1 MRITPLDPWIA
12 ERIGIGSLV
21 TRSALETYQLH
32 RLNDTLAL
40 AATGSRFYN
49 GRIPQHVNGLDELAT
64 LPFTSADDIRKHP
77 LRFVCGSQGRIDRV
91 VTLDTSGT
99 TGRPKRIAF
108 TAADQE
114 LTIDFFAVGMATF
127 TRDGDRVAILLPGG
141 TPGSVGDLLATALRR
156 IGATPLLHGPVFDVP
171 ASLRRLI
178 DDRIDV
184 AVGIPT
190 HMLAMARYPAPQPSL
205 RELLVSTD
213 HLPDPIRHALEATWG
228 CTVYDH
234 YGMTEMGLGGGV
246 ECGAHDGY
254 HMREADMI
262 FEIVDPLTGSLIGDG
277 QMGEVVLTTITRVGM
292 PLIRYRTGDVSRLLP
307 GTCGCGSA
315 VARLHGIDRR
325 LDGLVEIAG
334 TPLAMPELDGVLFA
348 IDGIIGFDA
357 TVTTAGT
364 TDRLTVAVTTT
375 GTWEPGRIRSAL
387 VADLPQLS
395 LVELRIEQADSGA
408 PVLGKR
414 RIIDRRS

>member
-1 MRITPLDPWIA
+1 MRITRLDPWIA
-12 ERIGIGSLV
+12 ERLGIGSPV
-21 TRSALETYQLH
+21 TRSGLETHQLN

-40 AATGSRFYN
+40 AAADSRFYK
-49 GRIPQHVNGLDELAT
+49 GRIPRGVDNLGDLAG
-64 LPFTSADDIRKHP
+64 LPFTTADDLRADS
-77 LRFVCGSQGRIDRV
+77 LRFVCGSQGRINRV

-99 TGRPKRIAF
+99 TGSPKRIAF
-108 TAADQE
+108 TTSDQE

-171 ASLRRLI
+171 ASLQRLI

-190 HMLAMARYPAPQPSL
+190 HMVAMARYPAPQPSL

-213 HLPDPIRHALEATWG
+213 HLPDPIRRAVEDAWG

-262 FEIVDPLTGSLIGDG
+262 FEIVHPLTGNLIGDG
-277 QMGEVVLTTITRVGM
+277 ELGEVVLTTITRVGM

-315 VARLHGIDRR
+315 VARLQGIDRR
-325 LDGLVEIAG
+325 LDGVVEIAG

-357 TVTTAGT
+357 TVTTVGT

-387 VADLPQLS
+387 VTDLPQLS
-395 LVELRIEQADSGA
+395 RADLHIEQADSGS

-414 RIIDRRS
+414 QIIDRRS